1 MVQQSRAVCVW
12 TAGTGV
18 HSAARA
24 LACDFGGWGRNCK
37 STTLGQVMTMWYKR
51 LFVPVAAT
59 LIALLAGCGGSTKN
73 PTPQGGFTNANL
85 NGTYAMS
92 FSGIDANGFFAVAGS
107 ITADG
112 NGHITSGQLDVNEAP
127 SPVNATLTGTY
138 NVRADG
144 RGVAGLVTSAGNF
157 SLVFVIVGNNRALV
171 TRFEQS
177 ATGSGS
183 LDLVNSSAFSTAAL
197 AGTFVFNLAGL
208 DSAGKSEATVGS
220 ITTDST
226 GIVTS
231 GVQDESDDGITFT
244 NEAITGGSLQVGANG
259 RGTALLNTALGQLNF
274 AFYVVDANRIKL
286 VETDSLPA
294 LGGDAFR
301 QSGTISNASL
311 SGPFAFTVAGNDV
324 NIGPFAAGAIFAADG
339 AGNITSGT
347 EDVNDA
353 GAATPNAP
361 ISGTYALDASGRGTA
376 SLSNATVGTLTF
388 VIYPTT
394 NGVQMLNTNSN
405 LVVSGAAFPQ
415 TGVLSNG
422 TVQGAYGMNYT
433 AASANGQLDSVG
445 SISANGSG
453 HLTGI
458 TDINNAGSTSTGTAL
473 TGDYSLDATGR
484 GPLTLQSFLG
494 QQNMAIYVLNGSRA
508 LFVELDSDIVAAGA
522 IEHQ

>member
-1 MVQQSRAVCVW
+1 
-12 TAGTGV
+12 
-18 HSAARA
+18 
-24 LACDFGGWGRNCK
+24 
-37 STTLGQVMTMWYKR
+37 MWRKR
-51 LFVPVAAT
+51 LFLAVAAT
-59 LIALLAGCGGSTKN
+59 LIPLLAGCGGSSKN

-92 FSGIDANGFFAVAGS
+92 FSGVDGNGFFAVAGS

-112 NGHITSGQLDVNEAP
+112 NGHITSGQLDLNQSPA
-127 SPVNATLTGTY
+127 PVNTTLTGTY

-197 AGTFVFNLAGL
+197 AGTFVFNLTGI
-208 DSAGKSEATVGS
+208 DSGGNSEATVGS

-226 GIVTS
+226 GNVTT
-231 GVQDESDDGITFT
+231 GVQDLSDNGVIIT
-244 NEAITGGSLQVGANG
+244 AQPISSGSIQVAGTG
-259 RGTALLNTALGQLNF
+259 RGTASITTPGGTLNF

-286 VETDSLPA
+286 VETDNLPA
-294 LGGDAFR
+294 LAGDGFR
-301 QSGTISNASL
+301 QSGTVSNASL
-311 SGPFAFTVAGNDV
+311 SGPFAFTVSGNDTTA
-324 NIGPFAAGAIFAADG
+324 GPFAGGAVFTADG

-353 GAATPNAP
+353 GSATPNAP
-361 ISGTYALDASGRGTA
+361 ISGTYALDASGRGTL
-376 SLSNATVGTLTF
+376 SISNATIGTLTF
-388 VIYPTT
+388 AIYPTT
-394 NGVQMLNTNSN
+394 NGVQMLNTIGS

-415 TGVLSNG
+415 TGALSNG
-422 TVQGAYGMNYT
+422 SIQGAYGMNYT
-433 AASANGQLDSVG
+433 AASLNNGELDVIASVNANGAGHMTAIQD
-445 SISANGSG
+445 ISNPGGGPPS
-453 HLTGI
+453 
-458 TDINNAGSTSTGTAL
+458 SGTAL
-473 TGDYSLDATGR
+473 TGDYSVDATGR

-508 LFVELDSDIVAAGA
+508 LFVELDNTTVAAGA
-522 IEHQ
+522 MEHQ

>member
-1 MVQQSRAVCVW
+1 
-12 TAGTGV
+12 
-18 HSAARA
+18 
-24 LACDFGGWGRNCK
+24 
-37 STTLGQVMTMWYKR
+37 MWRKR
-51 LFVPVAAT
+51 LFLAVAAT
-59 LIALLAGCGGSTKN
+59 LIPLLAGCGGSSKN

-92 FSGIDANGFFAVAGS
+92 FSGVDGNGFFAVAGS

-112 NGHITSGQLDVNEAP
+112 NGHITSGQLDLNQSPA
-127 SPVNATLTGTY
+127 PVNTTLTGTY

-197 AGTFVFNLAGL
+197 AGTFVFNLTGI
-208 DSAGKSEATVGS
+208 DSGGNSEATVGS

-226 GIVTS
+226 GNVTT
-231 GVQDESDDGITFT
+231 GVQDLSDNGVIIT
-244 NEAITGGSLQVGANG
+244 AQPISSGSIQVAGTG
-259 RGTALLNTALGQLNF
+259 RGTASITTPGGTLNF

-286 VETDSLPA
+286 VETDNLPA
-294 LGGDAFR
+294 LAGDGFR
-301 QSGTISNASL
+301 QSGTVSNASL
-311 SGPFAFTVAGNDV
+311 SGPFAFTVSGNDTTA
-324 NIGPFAAGAIFAADG
+324 GPFAGGAVFTADG

-353 GAATPNAP
+353 GSATPNAP
-361 ISGTYALDASGRGTA
+361 ISGTYALDASGRGTL
-376 SLSNATVGTLTF
+376 SISNATIGTLTF
-388 VIYPTT
+388 AIYPTT
-394 NGVQMLNTNSN
+394 NGVQMLNTIGS

-415 TGVLSNG
+415 TGALSNG
-422 TVQGAYGMNYT
+422 SVQGTYGMNYT
-433 AASANGQLDSVG
+433 AASANGELDALASL
-445 SISANGSG
+445 SANGTG

-458 TDINNAGSTSTGTAL
+458 QDISNPGGGPPSSGTAL
-473 TGDYSLDATGR
+473 TGDYSVDATGR

-508 LFVELDSDIVAAGA
+508 LFVELDNTTVAAGA
-522 IEHQ
+522 MEHQ

>member
-1 MVQQSRAVCVW
+1 VFLGQQEQAFIPLP
-12 TAGTGV
+12 G
-18 HSAARA
+18 
-24 LACDFGGWGRNCK
+24 ACLRFRQLGSKLYK
-37 STTLGQVMTMWYKR
+37 STSLGQVMTMWCKR
-51 LFVPVAAT
+51 LFLPGAAT
-59 LIALLAGCGGSTKN
+59 LIVLLAGCGGSNKN

-92 FSGIDANGFFAVAGS
+92 FSGVDANGFFAVAGS

-138 NVRADG
+138 NIRADG

-157 SLVFVIVGNNRALV
+157 SLVFVIVGDNRALL

-183 LDLVNSSAFSTAAL
+183 LDLVNSSAFSTPAL
-197 AGTFVFNLAGL
+197 AGTFVFNLNGIDTAGN
-208 DSAGKSEATVGS
+208 SFATVGA
-220 ITTDST
+220 ITTDSS
-226 GIVTS
+226 GNITS
-231 GVQDESDDGITFT
+231 GVQDESDNGSIFP
-244 NEAITGGSLQVGANG
+244 NETIGGGSLQVSGNG
-259 RGTALLNTALGQLNF
+259 RGTALLNTAAGPLNF
-274 AFYVVDANRIKL
+274 ALYVVDANHIKL

-294 LGGDAFR
+294 LAGDAFR

-324 NIGPFAAGAIFAADG
+324 TVGPFAAGAVFDADG

-347 EDVNDA
+347 EDLNDA
-353 GAATPNAP
+353 GSATPNAP
-361 ISGTYALDASGRGTA
+361 ISGTYALDASGRGTL
-376 SLSNATVGTLTF
+376 SLTNATVGTLTF
-388 VIYPTT
+388 AIYPTL
-394 NGVQMLNTNSN
+394 NGVQMLDTNGS

-415 TGVLSNG
+415 TGALSNA
-422 TVQGAYGMNYT
+422 TVQGTYGMNYT
-433 AASANGQLDSVG
+433 AASASGELDVVASVN
-445 SISANGSG
+445 ANGTGRLTAIQDISNPGAGPPSG
-453 HLTGI
+453 
-458 TDINNAGSTSTGTAL
+458 GTAI
-473 TGDYSLDATGR
+473 TGDYAVDATGH

-508 LFVELDSDIVAAGA
+508 LFVEMDTDIVAAGA